1 MRKANTILGVIG
13 GLGPMATVYFM
24 ELVTA
29 MTAADTDQEH
39 LEMIVR
45 SAPHIPDRTSYI
57 LDHTQ
62 ESPLPEMLRIGNALI
77 DGGAQVLA
85 VTCMTAHYFYDD
97 LQAGFSVPLVN
108 GVLETAR
115 HLKAQGIRTAGI
127 MATDGT
133 VASGVFAKA
142 LEECGIQA
150 VTPSRE
156 RQKDVMHLIY
166 DEIKAGK
173 VPQMAR
179 FHAVAADL
187 RRQGSQAII
196 LGCTE
201 LSLIK
206 KEQNIGPGFIDA
218 MEVLAQQSV
227 LYCGRPLR
235 PQYEILIT
243 K

>member
-1 MRKANTILGVIG
+1 MRKPNTILGVIG

-29 MTAADTDQEH
+29 MTLADTDQEH

-45 SAPHIPDRTSYI
+45 SAPHIPDRTSFI
-57 LDHTQ
+57 LGRSD
-62 ESPLPEMLRIGNALI
+62 ESPLPEMLRIGNSLV
-77 DGGAQVLA
+77 DMGAEYLT

-97 LQAGFSVPLVN
+97 LQAGLPVPVVS
-108 GVLETAR
+108 GVMSTAEY
-115 HLKAQGIRTAGI
+115 LKAHGVRTAGI

-133 VASGVFAKA
+133 VGSGVFAKA
-142 LEECGIQA
+142 LERCGIAA
-150 VTPSRE
+150 VVPSMA

-166 DEIKAGK
+166 EEIKAGK
-173 VPQMAR
+173 APDMAR
-179 FHAVAADL
+179 FNDVATEL
-187 RRQGSQAII
+187 RQQGSEAII

-206 KEQNIGPGFIDA
+206 KEQPIGPGFIDA
-218 MEVLAQQSV
+218 METLARACVLR
-227 LYCGRPLR
+227 CGRQLR
-235 PQYEILIT
+235 PQYENLIT

>member
-1 MRKANTILGVIG
+1 MRKPNTILGVIG

-45 SAPHIPDRTSYI
+45 SAPHIPDRTSFI
-57 LDHTQ
+57 LDRTQ

-97 LQAGFSVPLVN
+97 LQAGLSVPLVN
-108 GVLETAR
+108 GVLETAK
-115 HLKAQGIRTAGI
+115 HLKAHGIRTAGI

-142 LEECGIQA
+142 LAACGIRA
-150 VTPSRE
+150 VVPAMQ

-166 DEIKAGK
+166 EEIKAGK
-173 VPQMAR
+173 APEMAR
-179 FHAVAADL
+179 FEAVAEDL
-187 RRQGSQAII
+187 RQQGSEAII

-206 KEQNIGPGFIDA
+206 KEQNIGPGYIDA
-218 MEVLAQQSV
+218 MEVLAQQAV
-227 LYCGRPLR
+227 LRCGRPLR
-235 PQYEILIT
+235 RQYENLIT